1 MMMETATNSA
11 VIVTLDELL
20 ELKKNSK
27 MFCLSKL
34 KAKNHLV
41 GEQQTRLLARGM
53 EFAESRRYY
62 AGDDVRNIDWKVTA
76 RTGKAHTKLFTA
88 ERTRKVIVSI
98 DMRSGMYF
106 ATNGVFKT
114 VQAALIAANIGWHA
128 ALKGDQ
134 VGGLI
139 FDENAFTE
147 IRPRLGKKGLLP
159 ILHELENQS
168 GQHHK
173 KCVSDELKEAVL
185 DKAIEKVKRMATEA
199 SLCFIISDFRHLS
212 CYAKN
217 LLVQIALSTKL
228 YLILV
233 YDALEAN
240 FPKNGSYPIS
250 DGNQQIR
257 LDGYD
262 QKFLEA
268 YQRLFMDRK
277 NSLSALCCQIKAH
290 FMECSTE
297 EDALTFLKNE
307 FR

>member
-1 MMMETATNSA
+1 MMMKIATNSA
-11 VIVTLDELL
+11 VFVTLDELL

-34 KAKNHLV
+34 NARNHLV

-88 ERTRKVIVSI
+88 TRTRKVIVSI
-98 DMRSGMYF
+98 DMRSSMYF
-106 ATNGVFKT
+106 ATKGVFKT

-128 ALKGDQ
+128 AVKGDQ
-134 VGGLI
+134 IGGLI

-147 IRPRLGKKGLLP
+147 ISPKLGKKGLLP

-168 GQHHK
+168 SQHCK
-173 KCVSDELKEAVL
+173 SSVSDELKEAIL
-185 DKAIEKVKRMATEA
+185 DNAIEKVKKMATA
-199 SLCFIISDFRHLS
+199 GSLCFIISDFRHLS

-233 YDALEAN
+233 YDALEGN

-250 DGNQQIR
+250 DQNQQIR
-257 LDGYD
+257 IDGYD
-262 QKFLEA
+262 KIFIEQYQKLFLE
-268 YQRLFMDRK
+268 RK
-277 NSLSALCCQIKAH
+277 KGLSILCSQTRSH

-297 EDALTFLKNE
+297 EDALTFLKNN
-307 FR
+307 F